1 MCNPELS
8 TNWYADAKKL
18 GKEFFPPIKSGII
31 RSTELL
37 EEYDLSQ
44 LRYLKL
50 IGGEPLMEQDKFIKL
65 LKRCDRSKLKI
76 LLTTN
81 STIIPNE
88 ELVTLLKECETVWV
102 NLSIDTYG
110 PLNDFLRKGSKW
122 ENVVKVLDWFANTF
136 PGKTKVHSII
146 SIYNINNF
154 YLLEEF
160 INKTYP
166 KKVKSEWQMVDGPDW
181 MQPANLP
188 VPVKSKILED
198 LKSKVSNNVFSMCQ
212 EELDKTGN
220 YNLFLSKDSKL
231 NEVRNE
237 NWHDLNIELANLLT

>member
-1 MCNPELS
+1 MNAASPGVIALFQPNEFYPTQDAYLEALAEAMRPEYEAIVSAGLYLQLDS
-8 TNWYADAKKL
+8 PDLGLGRHMMYKDRSDA
-18 GKEFFPPIKSGII
+18 E
-31 RSTELL
+31 
-37 EEYDLSQ
+37 
-44 LRYLKL
+44 YLKL

-160 INKTYP
+160 INKTIL
-166 KKVKSEWQMVDGPDW
+166 KK
-181 MQPANLP
+181 
-188 VPVKSKILED
+188 
-198 LKSKVSNNVFSMCQ
+198 
-212 EELDKTGN
+212 
-220 YNLFLSKDSKL
+220 
-231 NEVRNE
+231 
-237 NWHDLNIELANLLT
+237 